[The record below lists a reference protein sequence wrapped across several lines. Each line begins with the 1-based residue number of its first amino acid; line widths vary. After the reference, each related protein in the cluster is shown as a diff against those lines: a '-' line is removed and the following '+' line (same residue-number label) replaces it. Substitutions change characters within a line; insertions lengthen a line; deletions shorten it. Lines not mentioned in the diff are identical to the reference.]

1 MTEIWPF
8 IDAAMKYLILPGGG
22 WIYSLHKGQ
31 MALQTEVAVLKAE
44 ATARDKARKE
54 EREAMS
60 KQLDQ
65 ILSGLQTLSGRIDA
79 LMKEK

>member
-1 MTEIWPF
+1 MTEVWPF
-8 IDAAMKYLILPGGG
+8 IDAALKYLILPGAV

-44 ATARDKARKE
+44 AAARDKARKE
-54 EREAMS
+54 ERDATA

-65 ILSGLQTLSGRIDA
+65 ILASIQTLSGRIDA
-79 LMKEK
+79 LMKDK

>member
-1 MTEIWPF
+1 MTDLWPF
-8 IDAAMKYLILPGGG
+8 IDAAIKYLILPGGV

-44 ATARDKARKE
+44 ASARDKARKE
-54 EREAMS
+54 EREATA

-65 ILSGLQTLSGRIDA
+65 ILSSINTLSGRIDA
-79 LMKEK
+79 MMKDR